1 MTLGREVHLGG
12 AGVILVSHA
21 MPDITYERSRYSPPE
36 IEHRYGP
43 KVHLLDDPVA
53 LAWLA
58 RLASQETAQPEL
70 GRLVR
75 RLYEHLS
82 LVVLGAELPRARI
95 DVPSRMVSSRPEAV
109 YRGVAIDR
117 NARVV
122 TVGIARAGT
131 VPSQIC
137 YETLNELLD
146 PAGVRQDHLFMSRT
160 VDEQGR
166 VTGSSWH
173 DAKIGRDVANRMVLI
188 PDPMGATGGSISQ
201 AMTHYKTKLDGTPAA
216 MISMNLIVTPEFIAR
231 VTADHPDAVIYAFR
245 LDRALSSRE
254 VLATVPGTHPAQER
268 GLDDH
273 QYIVPGAGGL
283 GELLNNAW
291 I

>member
-1 MTLGREVHLGG
+1 MHDT
-12 AGVILVSHA
+12 
-21 MPDITYERSRYSPPE
+21 TYARSRYAPPE

-43 KVHLLDDPVA
+43 NVHLLDDPVA

-58 RLASQETAQPEL
+58 RLAARETTQPEL

-82 LVVLGAELPRARI
+82 LVVLGAELPRRRI

-117 NARVV
+117 STPVV

-146 PAGVRQDHLFMSRT
+146 PEGVRQDHLFMSRVT
-160 VDEQGR
+160 DEHGR
-166 VTGSSWH
+166 VTGTAWH
-173 DAKIGRDVANRMVLI
+173 DAKIGHPRAIVA
-188 PDPMGATGGSISQ
+188 
-201 AMTHYKTKLDGTPAA
+201 
-216 MISMNLIVTPEFIAR
+216 MNLIVTPEY
-231 VTADHPDAVIYAFR
+231 VTRLTKDHPDAKVYAFR
-245 LDRALSSRE
+245 LDRALSSKE
-254 VLATVPGTHPAQER
+254 VLATVPGTHPEQER

>member
-1 MTLGREVHLGG
+1 MADV
-12 AGVILVSHA
+12 
-21 MPDITYERSRYSPPE
+21 TYEASRYRPPE
-36 IEHRYGP
+36 IAHNYGP
-43 KVHLLDDPVA
+43 NVHLLDDPVA

-58 RLASQETAQPEL
+58 RLAARETTQPEL

-75 RLYEHLS
+75 RLYEHLA
-82 LVVLGAELPRARI
+82 LAVLAAELPRERI
-95 DVPSRMVSSRPEAV
+95 VVPSRMISSRPEAV

-117 NARVV
+117 DAKVV

-160 VDEQGR
+160 VDAEGH
-166 VTGSSWH
+166 VTGTSWH
-173 DAKIGRDVANRMVLI
+173 DAKIGREVSGRIVLI
-188 PDPMGATGGSISQ
+188 PDPMGATGGSMS
-201 AMTHYKTKLDGTPAA
+201 AAFAHYKTRLDGTPAA
-216 MISMNLIVTPEFIAR
+216 VIALNLIVTPEYIR
-231 VTADHPDAVIYAFR
+231 RITADHPDAIVYAFR
-245 LDRALSSRE
+245 LDRALSPRE
-254 VLATVPGTHPAQER
+254 VLATVPGTHPEQER